1 MGYEP
6 RIQAVEPK
14 RSTCQHLTS
23 RFGDKPA
30 TRYRE
35 GAFSIRAMQDFDYR
49 LYRDPGDEPCDPQYA
64 FRRRGVVRS

>member
-1 MGYEP
+1 
-6 RIQAVEPK
+6 
-14 RSTCQHLTS
+14 LTS

-64 FRRRGVVRS
+64 ARRRGVVRS

>member
-1 MGYEP
+1 
-6 RIQAVEPK
+6 
-14 RSTCQHLTS
+14 LTG

-35 GAFSIRAMQDFDYR
+35 GTFSIRAMQDFEYR